1 LSRVEQCRQTRLGAT
16 ISSKPDPIFPWNSH
30 ELGSPRR
37 REEILHKPYGK
48 VCTFGCSAGAR
59 TRAES
64 NGHVFDALWARQS
77 TPDARPACPASRQ
90 SQAGDM
96 ACAHARAYK
105 APRDFDR
112 TLPHALDLTGAQNHR
127 RLPVHGVSAAARTP
141 ATVDRP
147 TGPFPTPSN
156 PRRRLCTPR

>member
-1 LSRVEQCRQTRLGAT
+1 LSRDEQCRQTRLGAT

-48 VCTFGCSAGAR
+48 IRTFGCSAGAR

-64 NGHVFDALWARQS
+64 NGHMFDALWARQS
-77 TPDARPACPASRQ
+77 TPEARPACPASRQ
-90 SQAGDM
+90 SPAGAM
-96 ACAHARAYK
+96 ALARAYK

-112 TLPHALDLTGAQNHR
+112 TPPHALHLTGAQNHR
-127 RLPVHGVSAAARTP
+127 RLPLHGVPAAARTP
-141 ATVDRP
+141 STVDRP